1 MSQALQGMRQMQA
14 ELKVMHQGQE
24 ETTQLSSTQAHKES
38 VTFKKDECQCKA
50 SQQVTDRL
58 AVVVSCL
65 DCVEVANAAG
75 REWPRRKWYRKGMS
89 FLACRQKGTELADH
103 SEVGALGPYSPINLS
118 LSPNTDVH
126 VFSSGV
132 GPLLSNLEDP
142 ELRRLSK
149 SLPATVLRSRKDW
162 TTKTYL
168 GAFQRWKT

>member
-1 MSQALQGMRQMQA
+1 MGKVLSGSLVQSMMCAVSFYASQRDTGGDAMSQALQGTRQMQA

-38 VTFKKDECQCKA
+38 FTFKKDECQCKA

-75 REWPRRKWYRKGMS
+75 REWSRRKWYRKGMS

-103 SEVGALGPYSPINLS
+103 SEVGWAVVEEYD
-118 LSPNTDVH
+118 TDTLTDNPDNKR
-126 VFSSGV
+126 G
-132 GPLLSNLEDP
+132 
-142 ELRRLSK
+142 
-149 SLPATVLRSRKDW
+149 
-162 TTKTYL
+162 
-168 GAFQRWKT
+168 

>member
-1 MSQALQGMRQMQA
+1 MAKVHGEALQ
-14 ELKVMHQGQE
+14 LV
-24 ETTQLSSTQAHKES
+24 
-38 VTFKKDECQCKA
+38 A
-50 SQQVTDRL
+50 SLLCWSIDCMCPL
-58 AVVVSCL
+58 WLDLVS
-65 DCVEVANAAG
+65 
-75 REWPRRKWYRKGMS
+75 R
-89 FLACRQKGTELADH
+89 
-103 SEVGALGPYSPINLS
+103 ALGPYSPINLS